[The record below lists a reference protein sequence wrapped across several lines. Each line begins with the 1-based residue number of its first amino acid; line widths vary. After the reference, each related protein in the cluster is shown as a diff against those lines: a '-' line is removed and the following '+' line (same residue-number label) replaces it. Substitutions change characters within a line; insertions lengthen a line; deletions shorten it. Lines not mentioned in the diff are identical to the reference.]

1 MTLDQSLWAVAERID
16 VAEFRFFAISL
27 SVQQETGGNLTETL
41 ENLGTILR
49 RRKQMKL
56 KIRAMTGE
64 ARASAAILGLL
75 PFVMFG
81 AIMAIHPDYGMVLIT
96 TSRGHVLLGGGLTS
110 MAIGIGTMFK
120 MTKFEI

>member
-1 MTLDQSLWAVAERID
+1 ME
-16 VAEFRFFAISL
+16 
-27 SVQQETGGNLTETL
+27 
-41 ENLGTILR
+41 
-49 RRKQMKL
+49 
-56 KIRAMTGE
+56 E

-75 PFVMFG
+75 PFIMFG
-81 AIMAIHPDYGMVLIT
+81 AIMFIHPDYGMVLIT